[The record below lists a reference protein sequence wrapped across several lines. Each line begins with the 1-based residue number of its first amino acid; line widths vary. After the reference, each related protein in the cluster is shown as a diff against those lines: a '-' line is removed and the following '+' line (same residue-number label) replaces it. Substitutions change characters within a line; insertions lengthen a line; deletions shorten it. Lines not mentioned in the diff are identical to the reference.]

1 MEIQK
6 SINLSQETYQQ
17 CHGTSNHQLDQRLI
31 TADIDGIKLIT
42 VHYVTLVFILPDSL
56 KPKNLT
62 EVLLLSSQEQ
72 FPFKIP
78 LIKLIEEL
86 EINKPKIYDTLLGR
100 FQTLVVKK
108 YQQNEYIES
117 IPESFYTLNHSSIIQ
132 VAYDG
137 IYVKFNNL
145 EDSLTSVIAEQVGI
159 SGSRSLVRI

>member
-6 SINLSQETYQQ
+6 SINLSQEFHQQ
-17 CHGTSNHQLDQRLI
+17 CQETSNHQLDQRLI
-31 TADIDGIKLIT
+31 SAEIDGIKLIT
-42 VHYVTLVFILPDSL
+42 IHYVTLVFIFPDSL

-62 EVLLLSSQEQ
+62 EVLLLSPQEQ

-86 EINKPKIYDTLLGR
+86 EINKPKSYDALLGR
-100 FQTLVVKK
+100 FQTFVVKK